1 MCIFFAIIVTD
12 PFKKTKNS
20 YWMKSISLYVGF
32 ISVSFVCVTSA
43 ASRIHEADRKAKEVQ
58 EAMLKNVLSSSEK
71 NYRKELLFLFVVQN
85 SKPFTLS
92 AWGFFNF
99 NKGAILSTIG
109 SILTYSLLIEQID

>member
-1 MCIFFAIIVTD
+1 MD
-12 PFKKTKNS
+12 PFQKTKNS

-32 ISVSFVCVTSA
+32 ISMRALVSFVCVTSA

-71 NYRKELLFLFVVQN
+71 NYRKELLLLFVVQN

-99 NKGAILSTIG
+99 NKGVILSTIG